1 MKKTLLVAL
10 LLVLSIGSICAQSSM
25 TDDQVIKFV
34 IKEQKAGSSQQQ
46 IVTKLVQKGV
56 DIDQIR
62 RVRKK
67 YERMN
72 KGDGLGTVKDKSMTE
87 DERYL
92 FGLRDQWLS
101 SIREE
106 GPRARL
112 LETLIYR
119 HLPDALYDGRLEER
133 IDFIRR
139 AYAEIA
145 DGWTDGDLPAL
156 IERARAFSD
165 RVEYDDEV
173 LEDWIDGGGP

>member
-67 YERMN
+67 YDRMN
-72 KGDGLGTVKDKSMTE
+72 KGDGLGTVQDKSMTE
-87 DERYL
+87 DEQI
-92 FGLRDQWLS
+92 D
-101 SIREE
+101 
-106 GPRARL
+106 ARL
-112 LETLIYR
+112 RRNNAMDKSELSTTEKLKDEK
-119 HLPDALYDGRLEER
+119 LANKRLLQKDKYKKSKR
-133 IDFIRR
+133 YI
-139 AYAEIA
+139 
-145 DGWTDGDLPAL
+145 
-156 IERARAFSD
+156 S
-165 RVEYDDEV
+165 
-173 LEDWIDGGGP
+173 EDSRT